1 MKHLKILLYLLI
13 SITCLWSCK
22 YDDED
27 LWNKI
32 NSLEERIA
40 SLEEMLSSMNK
51 DISSISTI
59 VNALQDNITVT
70 NIEQK
75 ENSYTITFSNDKK
88 ITITNGKDGEDGKDA
103 PIIGIDIFEGRYF
116 WTQTIQGIKT
126 WLTDSNGDKIPV
138 TGEGG
143 ITPRLK
149 VSATGY
155 WMVSYDNGISY
166 TQIVDEKGKPVL
178 AVGKDGTDG
187 EDGKDGIDGSDGEDG
202 KDGDSF
208 FKDVKVEGDELILI
222 LKDGT
227 TLRIP
232 YSNGG
237 DANIQT
243 ATIKGSVELE
253 STEGISVLSLVGE
266 SKLSQEQFSVD
277 VISNNLPQLLFVTD
291 ETDNVI
297 MMARGYFQEKSAEI
311 NVQSTALALVSVMPQ
326 LVVKTKDDFDELSQ
340 MILQSSHFNKVKEEV
355 EKCIKAKKDILDT
368 NNTDL
373 FQNIEALINDL
384 MGKNQTRAFEHIAGI
399 ETSPLD
405 VQTQGNTVAI
415 RNIDLYPP
423 YECKVTYGGKQIA
436 DEIIHTPGS
445 FGILDLLKGEL
456 GKNHYGIST
465 DFSLI
470 YQGEYNFYCDKCTLD
485 ARCQLVAAMFSDV
498 FSMVGFDEND
508 LKKFKELKLWI
519 EPATKIA
526 SSITSMYAGTLS
538 IEDII
543 YPVIDSVCSMLSG
556 MVGEHE
562 VKIPLIEKA
571 EKVTVKTIQKVYNA
585 GKGLSLIAI
594 RATEA
599 LKAPSPI
606 TFNLCYYSE
615 ITCCTN
621 VTLTKVEKSD
631 NQTGEP
637 EKQLENPIEVL
648 VTSIAEDGTPILN
661 DYHKVKFEVISGNGS
676 VANLIADINE
686 NGFAKTT
693 WILGESGIQQV
704 RAVVINSIT
713 NTEVSEPV
721 IFTAK
726 IKGIIVETGS
736 ATNITATSATLS
748 GTVLTSDD
756 EESDSYGICYST
768 HNDPTDVDRNIV
780 EATSNQDGTFSV
792 TLSSLT
798 TGTTYYWC
806 AYAYYNGT
814 YVWGKVKSFTPVGSD
829 RDILVALYEATGGE
843 NWVNKT
849 KWCTDRPLNE
859 WYGIEATAD
868 GKVTDIDLRNNGL
881 TGAMDLKGLLA
892 LEGFVCDKNQVTS
905 IDLSGCYNLRNV
917 NCHNNPN
924 LTSVDVSN
932 CLLLYEVWC
941 NDNESLTQLN
951 VSGCISMEYINCY
964 NNQITSLDVSD
975 LKNLRGLICAKNQI
989 QALNLSGLSNLKSV
1003 SLNDNRL
1010 TTLNVSGLKNLTSIS
1025 CDNNALYSLNVSQ
1038 CSTLE
1043 QIFCE
1048 NNQITSLDL
1057 SGLISLQKIRCTNNK
1072 IDVLDIF
1079 DATNISQ
1086 LYCKENQITQLRISK
1101 TPNILE
1107 IDYWGDKDS
1116 NLYPEPNHKEG
1127 YQYPEFIYQ

>member
-13 SITCLWSCK
+13 SIACLWSCK

-40 SLEEMLSSMNK
+40 SLEEMLSNMNK

-88 ITITNGKDGEDGKDA
+88 VTITNGKDGEDGKDA
-103 PIIGIDIFEGRYF
+103 PIIGIDIFEGSYF
-116 WTQTIQGIKT
+116 WTQTIQGVKT

-149 VSATGY
+149 VSASGY

-166 TQIVDEKGKPVL
+166 TQIVDDKGKPVL

-208 FKDVKVEGDELILI
+208 FKEVKVEGNELVLI

-237 DANIQT
+237 DTNIQT

-253 STEGISVLSLVGE
+253 STEDISVLSLVGE

-340 MILQSSHFNKVKEEV
+340 MILQSTHFNKVKEEV

-373 FQNIEALINDL
+373 FQNIETLINDL

-405 VQTQGNTVAI
+405 VKAQGNTVSI
-415 RNIDLYPP
+415 RNIDLYPT
-423 YECKVTYGGKQIA
+423 YECKVTYGGKQFKNELIN
-436 DEIIHTPGS
+436 TPGS
-445 FGILDLLKGEL
+445 FGILDVIKGES
-456 GKNHYGIST
+456 GINHYGDPT
-465 DFSLI
+465 KFSLI
-470 YQGEYNFYCDKCTLD
+470 HQGEYNFYCDKTTQEARSHLGYTMASDILSVIGIEDEFIGDLADTYTTL
-485 ARCQLVAAMFSDV
+485 ASTIANLYTGAA
-498 FSMVGFDEND
+498 
-508 LKKFKELKLWI
+508 
-519 EPATKIA
+519 
-526 SSITSMYAGTLS
+526 S
-538 IEDII
+538 IEDLASFAVELII
-543 YPVIDSVCSMLSG
+543 QEIERIAVIIK
-556 MVGEHE
+556 GEAAE
-562 VKIPLIEKA
+562 NIFKILGYFDTA
-571 EKVTVKTIQKVYNA
+571 E
-585 GKGLSLIAI
+585 GLSIIVI

-849 KWCTDRPLNE
+849 NWCTDRPLNE

-917 NCHNNPN
+917 SCYNNPN

-951 VSGCISMEYINCY
+951 VSGCISMESINCY

-975 LKNLRGLICAKNQI
+975 LKNLRGLICAQNQI

-1003 SLNDNRL
+1003 NLNDNRL
-1010 TTLNVSGLKNLTSIS
+1010 TTLNVSGLKNLISIA

-1043 QIFCE
+1043 QISCE

>member
-13 SITCLWSCK
+13 SIVSLWSCK

-103 PIIGIDIFEGRYF
+103 PIIGIDIFEGSYF
-116 WTQTIQGIKT
+116 WTQTIQGVKT

-166 TQIVDEKGKPVL
+166 TQIVDDKGKPVL

-208 FKDVKVEGDELILI
+208 FKDVKVEGNELVLI

-232 YSNGG
+232 YSGGG
-237 DANIQT
+237 DTNIQT
-243 ATIKGSVELE
+243 ATIKGSVDLE
-253 STEGISVLSLVGE
+253 EVEGLKVVSLVDE
-266 SKLSQEQFSVD
+266 TSLLRKDFTIET
-277 VISNNLPQLLFVTD
+277 IKNNLPQLVFITD
-291 ETDNVI
+291 EKDNII
-297 MMARGYFQEKSAEI
+297 MMARGYFASQTAEV
-311 NVQSTALALVSVMPQ
+311 NTKSTALALISMMPP
-326 LVVKTKDDFDELSQ
+326 LMVKTKEDFEELST
-340 MILQSSHFNKVKEEV
+340 MITNTTEFAKVEEEV
-355 EKCIKAKKDILDT
+355 GKSIAARKDIFST
-368 NNTDL
+368 ENTEL
-373 FQNIEALINDL
+373 VKAVETLINSL
-384 MGKNQTRAFEHIAGI
+384 IEIPQTRAFEHIAGI
-399 ETSPLD
+399 QTHPLD
-405 VQTQGNTVAI
+405 VRSEGHTVSI
-415 RNIDLYPP
+415 RNTNLFPP
-423 YECKVTYGGKQIA
+423 YECTVTYGGQEIASELITPPSSYGFLDIIKQ
-436 DEIIHTPGS
+436 
-445 FGILDLLKGEL
+445 EL
-456 GKNHYGIST
+456 GRNHYGNPTEFILT
-465 DFSLI
+465 G
-470 YQGEYNFYCDKCTLD
+470 QGEYNFYCNKDTPK
-485 ARCQLVAAMFSDV
+485 ARKALTYVLLADVISMAGLEADGLWGDFSTITIK
-498 FSMVGFDEND
+498 MGG
-508 LKKFKELKLWI
+508 LI
-519 EPATKIA
+519 
-526 SSITSMYAGTLS
+526 SSIYAGTIS
-538 IEDII
+538 TEDIVYQLFDLI
-543 YPVIDSVCSMLSG
+543 ISHFTDIIENDKYIFG
-556 MVGEHE
+556 IKGEI
-562 VKIPLIEKA
+562 VKSCLK
-571 EKVTVKTIQKVYNA
+571 KVNICYNA
-585 GKGLSLIAI
+585 IKGGTHELM
-594 RATEA
+594 RAVQV
-599 LKAPSPI
+599 KFAPSPI

-637 EKQLENPIEVL
+637 EGQLENPIEVL
-648 VTSIAEDGTPILN
+648 VTSTAEDGTPILN

-676 VANLIADINE
+676 VANLIADIDE

-713 NTEVSEPV
+713 NTEISEPV

-780 EATSNQDGTFSV
+780 ETTSNQDGTFSV

-849 KWCTDRPLNE
+849 NWCTDRPLNE
-859 WYGIEATAD
+859 WYGIEATSD

-892 LEGFVCDKNQVTS
+892 LEGFVCEKNQVTS

-917 NCHNNPN
+917 SCYNNPN

-975 LKNLRGLICAKNQI
+975 LKNLRGLICAQNQI

-1003 SLNDNRL
+1003 NLNDNRL
-1010 TTLNVSGLKNLTSIS
+1010 TTLNVSGLKNLISIA

-1086 LYCKENQITQLRISK
+1086 LYCKENQITRLRISK

>member
-13 SITCLWSCK
+13 SIACLWSCK

-40 SLEEMLSSMNK
+40 SLEEMLSNMNK

-103 PIIGIDIFEGRYF
+103 PIIGIDIFEGSYF
-116 WTQTIQGIKT
+116 WTQTIQGVKT

-149 VSATGY
+149 ISTTGY

-208 FKDVKVEGDELILI
+208 FKEVKVEGNELVLI

-237 DANIQT
+237 DTNIQT

-340 MILQSSHFNKVKEEV
+340 MILQSTHFNKVKEEV

-373 FQNIEALINDL
+373 FQNIKALINDL

-405 VQTQGNTVAI
+405 VQAQGNTVAI

-498 FSMVGFDEND
+498 FSMIGFDEND

-519 EPATKIA
+519 EATTKIA

-571 EKVTVKTIQKVYNA
+571 EKVTVKTIQKVYNV

-599 LKAPSPI
+599 LKALSPI

-637 EKQLENPIEVL
+637 EGQLENPIEVL
-648 VTSIAEDGTPILN
+648 VTSTAEDGTPILN

-676 VANLIADINE
+676 VANLIADIDE

-713 NTEVSEPV
+713 NTENSEPV
-721 IFTAK
+721 IFTA
-726 IKGIIVETGS
+726 
-736 ATNITATSATLS
+736 TAKEKEDDRQTL
-748 GTVLTSDD
+748 
-756 EESDSYGICYST
+756 I
-768 HNDPTDVDRNIV
+768 
-780 EATSNQDGTFSV
+780 
-792 TLSSLT
+792 
-798 TGTTYYWC
+798 
-806 AYAYYNGT
+806 
-814 YVWGKVKSFTPVGSD
+814 
-829 RDILVALYEATGGE
+829 ALYNATGGT
-843 NWVNKT
+843 NWNNNT
-849 KWCTDRPLNE
+849 NWCTNAPLNE
-859 WYGIEATAD
+859 WYGVEVNQQGRVI
-868 GKVTDIDLRNNGL
+868 GL
-881 TGAMDLKGLLA
+881 TFDELGQYG
-892 LEGFVCDKNQVTS
+892 EGGN
-905 IDLSGCYNLRNV
+905 NLRGDADFSK
-917 NCHNNPN
+917 
-924 LTSVDVSN
+924 LTE
-932 CLLLYEVWC
+932 LITLKC
-941 NDNESLTQLN
+941 NDNHLT
-951 VSGCISMEYINCY
+951 SI
-964 NNQITSLDVSD
+964 
-975 LKNLRGLICAKNQI
+975 
-989 QALNLSGLSNLKSV
+989 
-1003 SLNDNRL
+1003 
-1010 TTLNVSGLKNLTSIS
+1010 NVSGLKKLENLY
-1025 CDNNALYSLNVSQ
+1025 CGNNELTSLNVSELNNLIF
-1038 CSTLE
+1038 LE
-1043 QIFCE
+1043 FA
-1048 NNQITSLDL
+1048 NNQISTMEIASLKKLHTIRCDYNKLTSLILSDLPSLEILVCPFNPLQKLDVSELQNLQLLRCENLQLTNLDVSKLTKLNQLECQNNNITNLNISNCKNLTYFMCNNNQISKLDASQSENLDRLFCDENKIESLTLPKNSVLKNLSCSDNLLSILDL
-1057 SGLISLQKIRCTNNK
+1057 SKSTQLEYLNCSNNSFSNLNIYGLNNLNTVFCSGNK
-1072 IDVLDIF
+1072 IKLVYLSTMPEHFNCDLTGEHDW
-1079 DATNISQ
+1079 
-1086 LYCKENQITQLRISK
+1086 SK
-1101 TPNILE
+1101 
-1107 IDYWGDKDS
+1107 
-1116 NLYPEPNHKEG
+1116 YPEPNHKEG
-1127 YQYPEFIYQ
+1127 YQYPQFIYQ